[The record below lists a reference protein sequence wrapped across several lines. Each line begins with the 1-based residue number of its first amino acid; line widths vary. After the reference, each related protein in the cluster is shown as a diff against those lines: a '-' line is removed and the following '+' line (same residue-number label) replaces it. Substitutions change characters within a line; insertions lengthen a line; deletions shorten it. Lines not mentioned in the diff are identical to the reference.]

1 MNKRELNKTL
11 NEIIELRKTLKEKEE
26 MLYNGM
32 TDKGIQSIST
42 AHGQA
47 YITEESTSLRFDT
60 TRFKEDNKET
70 YNSYLKETTT
80 RRHIT
85 IKESK

>member
-11 NEIIELRKTLKEKEE
+11 NEIIELRKQLKEKEE
-26 MLYNGM
+26 MLFNGM
-32 TDKGIQSIST
+32 TDKDLQSIST

-47 YITEESTSLRFDT
+47 YITEESTSFRFDT
-60 TRFKEDNKET
+60 TRFKEEHLDL
-70 YNSYLKETTT
+70 YNENLKEITTK
-80 RRHIT
+80 RHIT